1 MRDSDMRRSVKL
13 CDSDM
18 WRRVKM
24 RDSDMRRRVKMRDPQ
39 ARVVFSDFIKCVI
52 IFTFSSICVAFRC
65 RLL

>member
-1 MRDSDMRRSVKL
+1 MCDSDMRRRVKM

-39 ARVVFSDFIKCVI
+39 ARVVFSGVIKCVI
-52 IFTFSSICVAFRC
+52 IFTFYSICVAF
-65 RLL
+65 